1 MEVCSNSIYAPW
13 FYVEYEIDYGDWKPK
28 SILLLNTL
36 DHLDEISSRSDIKIT
51 QAHVVTPVYLNN
63 SNDWKMDRLSQ
74 VLKATRKI
82 KGNEIPVTIYIL
94 SDGRKLTDS
103 QITEKSKLKNQGIV
117 FTH

>member
-1 MEVCSNSIYAPW
+1 MQILSSLRRLAHYAGRLTAPLHTTIEVPIW
-13 FYVEYEIDYGDWKPK
+13 TEY
-28 SILLLNTL
+28 TF
-36 DHLDEISSRSDIKIT
+36 RSDIKIT